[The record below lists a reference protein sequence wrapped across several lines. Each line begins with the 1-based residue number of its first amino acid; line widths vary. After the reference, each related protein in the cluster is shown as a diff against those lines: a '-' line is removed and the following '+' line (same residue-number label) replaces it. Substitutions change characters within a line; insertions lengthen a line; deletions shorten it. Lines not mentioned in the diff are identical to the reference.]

1 MYITIHQNATPRN
14 YYGWRFRK
22 PGNGDQFDLGPHV
35 AQSGAP
41 DGTKRSL
48 EPVWPVL
55 FDQQL
60 PLGAFANCTCGSQK
74 PKMIPTKV
82 CECALCA
89 NACQKLCALWPDLF
103 IRCDPVQFHPQWPW
117 AMNMSNLNGKPT
129 NFRKPPVSLTW
140 WKYNVFKDS
149 QPESTSWGTN
159 DVIYDHVLLQMRFE
173 HLNQKPVSVV
183 WT

>member
-1 MYITIHQNATPRN
+1 MLRPEITTDDGFENLVMVINLIWAHMWP
-14 YYGWRFRK
+14 
-22 PGNGDQFDLGPHV
+22 
-35 AQSGAP
+35 GAP

-89 NACQKLCALWPDLF
+89 NACQKLCAL
-103 IRCDPVQFHPQWPW
+103 
-117 AMNMSNLNGKPT
+117 
-129 NFRKPPVSLTW
+129 
-140 WKYNVFKDS
+140 
-149 QPESTSWGTN
+149 
-159 DVIYDHVLLQMRFE
+159 
-173 HLNQKPVSVV
+173 
-183 WT
+183 